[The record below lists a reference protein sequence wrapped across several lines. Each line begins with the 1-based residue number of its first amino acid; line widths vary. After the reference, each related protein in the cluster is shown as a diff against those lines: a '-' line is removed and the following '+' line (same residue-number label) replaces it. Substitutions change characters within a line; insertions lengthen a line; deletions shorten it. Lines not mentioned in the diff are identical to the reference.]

1 MNSAV
6 SFKTPNGE
14 ELVLLGKQ
22 DYDDLVRQAEL
33 AEDLADAETV
43 RVFHEKLA
51 RGEEELIPL
60 EIVGRLID
68 GENPIRVWR
77 EHRGLSAKKLAE
89 MASIS
94 AAYLSELETG
104 KKEGSLSV
112 FKSIATALR
121 LDLDDLVRNET
132 DSPAGHP

>member
-14 ELVLLGKQ
+14 ELVLLSKQ
-22 DYDDLVRQAEL
+22 DYEELVKQAEL
-33 AEDLADAETV
+33 AEDLADAESV

-60 EIVGRLID
+60 EIVNRLID

-89 MASIS
+89 IAGIS

-104 KKEGSLSV
+104 KKEGSLST
-112 FKSIATALR
+112 FKNIAMALR
-121 LDLDDLVRNET
+121 LDLDDLVRT
-132 DSPAGHP
+132 DADKPATHP

>member
-14 ELVLLGKQ
+14 ELVLLSKQ
-22 DYDDLVRQAEL
+22 DYEDLVRQAEL

-43 RVFHEKLA
+43 RDFREKLA

-60 EIVGRLID
+60 EIVSRLID

-89 MASIS
+89 MSGIS

-104 KKEGSLSV
+104 KKDGSLSV

-132 DSPAGHP
+132 GNPAGHP

>member
-1 MNSAV
+1 
-6 SFKTPNGE
+6 
-14 ELVLLGKQ
+14 
-22 DYDDLVRQAEL
+22 L

-60 EIVGRLID
+60 EIVSRLID

-77 EHRGLSAKKLAE
+77 EHRGLSGKKLAE
-89 MASIS
+89 MAGIS
-94 AAYLSELETG
+94 AAYLSELETD
-104 KKEGSLSV
+104 KKDGSLSV

-121 LDLDDLVRNET
+121 LDLDDLVRHET
-132 DSPAGHP
+132 SNPTDHP